1 MKSYLQEFHILIK
14 YILFIFYVISFVFIS
29 YNFTKLFILFINKI
43 IKPIFIENVET
54 SLAVLAIYIGSIII
68 VSFIFDLLYFIM
80 VHKIYDNFYNLSPFL
95 TLLTGLYTTFISM
108 FNFPKLF
115 LENHNK
121 EFKKNL
127 PIAMEPWNN
136 HFFVIFLF
144 LVIATFTLNF
154 LKSRQDIKEK
164 EAKKYL
170 IYREIQIE
178 KPKYKYIEKTSYKEG
193 NYNEKIRR

>member
-1 MKSYLQEFHILIK
+1 M
-14 YILFIFYVISFVFIS
+14 
-29 YNFTKLFILFINKI
+29 
-43 IKPIFIENVET
+43 
-54 SLAVLAIYIGSIII
+54 AIYIGSIII

-178 KPKYKYIEKTSYKEG
+178 RLMQRDKIDRDFALKKINSQDFLEMQKKSDVIFDNSTSLENLEKKVEIALK
-193 NYNEKIRR
+193 NLENI

>member
-1 MKSYLQEFHILIK
+1 M
-14 YILFIFYVISFVFIS
+14 LFRS
-29 YNFTKLFILFINKI
+29 
-43 IKPIFIENVET
+43 
-54 SLAVLAIYIGSIII
+54 
-68 VSFIFDLLYFIM
+68 
-80 VHKIYDNFYNLSPFL
+80 
-95 TLLTGLYTTFISM
+95 
-108 FNFPKLF
+108 
-115 LENHNK
+115 
-121 EFKKNL
+121 
-127 PIAMEPWNN
+127 
-136 HFFVIFLF
+136 FLF

>member
-1 MKSYLQEFHILIK
+1 MI
-14 YILFIFYVISFVFIS
+14 IF
-29 YNFTKLFILFINKI
+29 T
-43 IKPIFIENVET
+43 
-54 SLAVLAIYIGSIII
+54 IYR
-68 VSFIFDLLYFIM
+68 L
-80 VHKIYDNFYNLSPFL
+80 L

-121 EFKKNL
+121 FKKNL

-164 EAKKYL
+164 KKN
-170 IYREIQIE
+170 I
-178 KPKYKYIEKTSYKEG
+178 
-193 NYNEKIRR
+193 